1 MRRATTFRA
10 LQYRNYRYLWL
21 GQTGHSATLWMDVIA
36 RSVLVLNLT
45 DSAVWLSVVL
55 AARTAPILVFGL
67 IAGAVA
73 DRMDRRHV
81 LISTQLVTWATY
93 IFLGVAVVT
102 GFVEAWHVVVTAAV
116 AGTAMAFNQ
125 PVRQSLI
132 PMLVP
137 RDAVLNAVALN
148 STSVSVMR
156 IGGSTIA
163 GVLLIVL
170 DSGGLYL
177 VCAGIYGW
185 VMYTTYRMRVEGG
198 SPVAKRKEQTSIFA
212 DLGEGFAYLQKNPA
226 LALIVSLA
234 LILFVFGFPY
244 QQIFVPLLAKETLDM
259 GDSGVGWLT
268 SAIGVGAVIGS
279 LVVASREN
287 IPRPA
292 LQMLINLFVFSGALL
307 GIALLDMVIDSRPV
321 QIAITGVLLAIAG
334 SMTVTFMS
342 FTNSLLLGNSDPE
355 MHGRVMSLLSLDRGL
370 IPLGAILA
378 GLLAS
383 STGVLTALLIMGSVV
398 LGLSLLALV
407 FMGRSLRTITATGE
421 RAGVIHG
428 THGPALVPPSR
439 QDRHEKA
446 L

>member
-1 MRRATTFRA
+1 MRSSTFRA
-10 LQYRNYRYLWL
+10 LRYRNYRYLWL

-36 RSVLVLNLT
+36 RSVLVLDLT
-45 DSAVWLSVVL
+45 DSAVWLSIVL

-73 DRMDRRHV
+73 DRMDRRKV
-81 LISTQLVTWATY
+81 LLSTQAVTWATY
-93 IFLGVAVVT
+93 IFLGIATAV
-102 GFVEAWHVVVTAAV
+102 GFVEAWHVVATAAV

-137 RDAVLNAVALN
+137 KEAVLNAIALN
-148 STSVSVMR
+148 STALSFMR

-163 GVLLIVL
+163 GVLLIAL

-177 VCAGIYGW
+177 VCAGIYGF
-185 VMYTTYRMRVEGG
+185 VMVTTFLMRIEGG
-198 SPVAKRKEQTSIFA
+198 TPVVKRKEKTGLFE
-212 DLGEGFAYLQKNPA
+212 DLGEGFRYLGKNPA

-244 QQIFVPLLAKETLDM
+244 QQIFVPLLAKETLDI

-268 SAIGVGAVIGS
+268 SAIGVGAVVGS
-279 LVVASREN
+279 LFVASRET
-287 IPRPA
+287 IARPA
-292 LQMLINLFVFSGALL
+292 LQMLINLFIFAGALL
-307 GIALLDMVIDSRPV
+307 AIALVNGLVDSKPV
-321 QIAITGVLLAIAG
+321 AIAITGVLLAVAG

-342 FTNSLLLGNSDPE
+342 FTNSLLLANSDPE

-378 GLLAS
+378 GVLAS
-383 STGVLTALLIMGSVV
+383 RFDVLPALFIMGAIV
-398 LGLSLLALV
+398 LGLSVLALV
-407 FMGRSLRTITATGE
+407 FMGAALRGITADAEPIAATG
-421 RAGVIHG
+421 R
-428 THGPALVPPSR
+428 HGPRGRGVSAGG
-439 QDRHEKA
+439 
-446 L
+446 

>member
-1 MRRATTFRA
+1 MRPATFRA

-36 RSVLVLNLT
+36 RSVLVLDLT
-45 DSAVWLSVVL
+45 GSAVWLSFVL

-73 DRMDRRHV
+73 DRMDRRQV

-93 IFLGVAVVT
+93 IFLGVAVTT
-102 GFVEAWHVVVTAAV
+102 GFAEAWHVVATAAV

-132 PMLVP
+132 PMVVP
-137 RDAVLNAVALN
+137 KEAVLNAVALN
-148 STSVSVMR
+148 STSVSFMR
-156 IGGSTIA
+156 IGGSTLA

-177 VCAGIYGW
+177 VCAAIYAV
-185 VMYTTYRMRVEGG
+185 VMYTTYAMRIEGG
-198 SPVAKRKEQTSIFA
+198 TPVPKRKEKTSLA
-212 DLGEGFAYLQKNPA
+212 GDLREGFVYLGRNPA

-244 QQIFVPLLAKETLDM
+244 QQIFVPLLAKETLGI

-268 SAIGVGAVIGS
+268 SAIGVGAVAGS
-279 LVVASREN
+279 LFVASRES
-287 IPRPA
+287 IARPA

-307 GIALLDMVIDSRPV
+307 GIAILNAAVDARPV
-321 QIAITGVLLAIAG
+321 AITLTAILLAVAG

-370 IPLGAILA
+370 IPLGAMLAGILA
-378 GLLAS
+378 SAFD
-383 STGVLTALLIMGSVV
+383 VLPALFMMGSVV
-398 LGLSLLALV
+398 LGLSGLALV
-407 FMGRSLRTITATGE
+407 FMGSALRGITADGSHPAAAATPGRE
-421 RAGVIHG
+421 HTAAVG
-428 THGPALVPPSR
+428 TRGR
-439 QDRHEKA
+439 QHHPG
-446 L
+446 